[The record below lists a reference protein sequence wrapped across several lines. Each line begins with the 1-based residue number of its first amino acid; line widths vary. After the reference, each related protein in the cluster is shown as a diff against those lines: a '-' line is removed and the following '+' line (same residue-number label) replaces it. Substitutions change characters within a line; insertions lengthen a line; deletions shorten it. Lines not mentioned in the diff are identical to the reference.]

1 MTRTVKFGTPSE
13 EAQTIYNIVLEA
25 ETNAIEAIR
34 AGVPLQDIDKIA
46 RDIIS
51 DLWIR

>member
-1 MTRTVKFGTPSE
+1 MQLRR
-13 EAQTIYNIVLEA
+13 
-25 ETNAIEAIR
+25 IR

-51 DLWIR
+51 DAGYGDYFLTD